1 MKTRTLARQQQQA
14 SAMVACLIMMLIV
27 ITAVSSLAAYVTQTV
42 RLANR
47 RSDGVA
53 AMQFAQGGAVIVA
66 NDLNNALTNRT
77 ATFFNNLISG
87 STPYTLTAEGT
98 SPLVVYQR
106 IMTAPFSNQTVV
118 AKVWFTNATLPTEAA
133 IHCSAT
139 VRDVTQTNILHVK
152 FSFGFGAAIICDNPG
167 TTDTGISKSTAQNGN
182 VVVNGDRSG
191 PIVVDGGEGLAI
203 WANGNANVDPLYA
216 KVPASAVLRAA
227 YGTANQIPDYTAPGS
242 TDQLFDFKRFIAV
255 ADATPVGN
263 SINPNRNNHFTNLAT
278 FFAGCNKVVL
288 PGYDGALEGVVV
300 VDISKAEISKDI
312 TTALVPNG
320 INVRGTLI
328 FNFGPTVTST
338 DKIFD
343 WATLN
348 INKANLSGL
357 VATDPSTYTSG
368 YPPVFKDP
376 AKDPANI
383 DITSK
388 GFTNFGPTED
398 RPALMYN
405 NGVLDIH
412 GNANICGVVYSPSF
426 MEIENKV
433 AGQTQYF
440 RGSLIG
446 GGGIYFE
453 NVQASTSVCS
463 YDPATLDLLATS
475 SNKGKLVLATYWE

>member
-1 MKTRTLARQQQQA
+1 MKTKTLARQQQQA

-66 NDLNNALTNRT
+66 NDLNNALTNRA

-118 AKVWFTNATLPTEAA
+118 AKVWFTNATTPTEAA
-133 IHCSAT
+133 IRCSAT
-139 VRDVTQTNILHVK
+139 VGDVTQTNILHVK

-167 TTDTGISKSTAQNGN
+167 TSDLGVSKSTAQGGN

-203 WANGNANVDPLYA
+203 WANGNANVDPIYA
-216 KVPASAVLRAA
+216 KVPASAVLRDA
-227 YGTANQIPDYTAPGS
+227 YGTANQIPDYTVPGS
-242 TDQLFDFKRFIAV
+242 SDQLFDFKRFIAV
-255 ADATPVGN
+255 ADLTPVQN
-263 SINPNRNNHFTNLAT
+263 SINPNRNNHFTNLTT
-278 FFAGCNKVVL
+278 FLLACNKVML
-288 PGYDGALEGVVV
+288 PSREGALEGIVV
-300 VDISKAEISKDI
+300 VDIKKTDPDI
-312 TTALVPNG
+312 TSSLVPNG
-320 INVRGTLI
+320 INIRGTLV
-328 FNFGPTVTST
+328 FNFGPTFLPT
-338 DKIFD
+338 DKIVN
-343 WATLN
+343 TSTMN

-357 VATDPSTYTSG
+357 VATDPSTYTTG
-368 YPPVFKDP
+368 YPPAYNDP
-376 AKDPANI
+376 AKDPANV

-388 GFTNFGPTED
+388 GFVNFLPTED

-412 GNANICGVVYSPSF
+412 GNANICGVVYSPCF
-426 MEIENKV
+426 MEIENKQ
-433 AGQTQYF
+433 AGQIQYF

-453 NVQASTSVCS
+453 NNQASTSVCS